1 MYSFKVFHLVVRRNN
16 KNVFPRAYLKAKTVG
31 YRDHGGMSFNKPF
44 NLDDTK
50 KFQYSTVINI
60 LNLTVKLESCFQR
73 LWWMKEWE
81 KGWGRESERGYV
93 SVYVRIVHVS
103 VFCVF
108 NFIYL
113 SIEPEIWPPAV
124 HFQRNGSASF
134 KFIHCIHCIN
144 DLPILRFANVPYLSF
159 SVPVVVSFSL
169 WCPFPSL
176 LWFLLFLCCRA
187 SGQYTILNWQIL
199 WRLSCP
205 FYLTAMM
212 SRSGKLWRYI
222 LQGVSIRI

>member
-1 MYSFKVFHLVVRRNN
+1 MYNFKVFHLVVRRNN

-93 SVYVRIVHVS
+93 SVYVRIVFFMFFITVS
-103 VFCVF
+103 YRPCICFLCF
-108 NFIYL
+108 QLHLLINWTGNLATCSSFSTQCFSFFQIYTL
-113 SIEPEIWPPAV
+113 YSLHKWPP
-124 HFQRNGSASF
+124 HFEICKCAISVLFCLCCGVLLS
-134 KFIHCIHCIN
+134 
-144 DLPILRFANVPYLSF
+144 LMSF
-159 SVPVVVSFSL
+159 SVPGVV
-169 WCPFPSL
+169 PSL
-176 LWFLLFLCCRA
+176 PL
-187 SGQYTILNWQIL
+187 
-199 WRLSCP
+199 LSC
-205 FYLTAMM
+205 
-212 SRSGKLWRYI
+212 LWTVYN
-222 LQGVSIRI
+222 S